1 MRVYILV
8 CVCPSMYVNVCVVC
22 GVCICV
28 HVHVRVMCTMHTNQ
42 PVTLYSHES
51 SISAPQRN
59 SLYNQVNCLWL
70 K

>member
-1 MRVYILV
+1 MRVYVLV
-8 CVCPSMYVNVCVVC
+8 CVCPSVCVNVDVVC

-28 HVHVRVMCTMHTNQ
+28 HVHVRVMSAMHTNQ
-42 PVTLYSHES
+42 PVPLYSYEP

-59 SLYNQVNCLWL
+59 SPYNQVNCLWL